1 MLSLVSEHPDKSL
14 QPHHPSLWD
23 YAMIKEKNLHSLTL
37 YIDAI
42 ILADIADGMWRQLAG
57 SGTDT
62 HRIENRTSGGEITL
76 EGTGRNA
83 GQFCQL
89 GFNPN
94 RSLAL

>member
-1 MLSLVSEHPDKSL
+1 
-14 QPHHPSLWD
+14 
-23 YAMIKEKNLHSLTL
+23 MIKEKKLHSLTL

-42 ILADIADGMWRQLAG
+42 ILADIADGLWGQFAG

-62 HRIENRTSGGEITL
+62 HRIENRTSGSEITL

-89 GFNPN
+89 GFIHCFHHVY
-94 RSLAL
+94 